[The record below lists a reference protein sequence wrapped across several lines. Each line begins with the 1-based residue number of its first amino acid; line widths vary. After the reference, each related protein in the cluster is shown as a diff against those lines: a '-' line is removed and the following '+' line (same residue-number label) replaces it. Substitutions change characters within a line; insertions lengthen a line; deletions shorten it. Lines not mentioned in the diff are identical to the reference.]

1 MNIRTPKIKITNPVE
16 IAGILTKVLN
26 AEDENDQQKEHCWV
40 IGLRTSKVIEFLEL
54 VSLGSLTAGIVHP
67 REVFRMAILKSVDK
81 IVIGH
86 NHPSSALTPS
96 KNDLDITERLVKA
109 GQILSIEL
117 LDHIIISL
125 KGEFYSF
132 LNNNLI
138 NKLKEEGR
146 R

>member
-86 NHPSSALTPS
+86 NHPSGALTPS

-132 LNNNLI
+132 LNKNLI